1 MPAQQDPDNDADPPN
16 TGTPTTGPQAPA
28 SGAAFQPLGLPST
41 PPCGPTR
48 YTYVEYVTGERQL
61 YDVRAD
67 PDQLHNIVSTADP
80 KLVQDLAKQLSALQK
95 CKGSGCRV
103 ADRGSRRVSCGFASP
118 RSGWQSWLSMSPVL
132 SPAPPQ
138 AAPTRLGRNVA
149 AVVVGGVVGLALIF
163 GGAQALEGPDVIN
176 RVVIDNPTP
185 YPVEVAVA
193 GSDGGSVLTLGPVS
207 SGERHAFASVVDQ
220 GDQWVVHA
228 TSARTDG
235 GTFVVRR
242 ADVERT
248 NWVITIPDSV
258 TSKLAANG
266 ASAPERADGERP
278 PYEKWVCGRCWR
290 SPSMTRSTFSL

>member
-1 MPAQQDPDNDADPPN
+1 
-16 TGTPTTGPQAPA
+16 
-28 SGAAFQPLGLPST
+28 
-41 PPCGPTR
+41 
-48 YTYVEYVTGERQL
+48 
-61 YDVRAD
+61 
-67 PDQLHNIVSTADP
+67 
-80 KLVQDLAKQLSALQK
+80 
-95 CKGSGCRV
+95 
-103 ADRGSRRVSCGFASP
+103 
-118 RSGWQSWLSMSPVL
+118 MSPVL

-185 YPVEVAVA
+185 YPVEVTVA
-193 GSDGGSVLTLGPVS
+193 GSDGGSVLTLGSVS
-207 SGERHAFASVVDQ
+207 SGERHSFASVVDQ

-266 ASAPERADGERP
+266 ASAPERAE
-278 PYEKWVCGRCWR
+278 
-290 SPSMTRSTFSL
+290 

>member
-1 MPAQQDPDNDADPPN
+1 
-16 TGTPTTGPQAPA
+16 
-28 SGAAFQPLGLPST
+28 
-41 PPCGPTR
+41 
-48 YTYVEYVTGERQL
+48 
-61 YDVRAD
+61 
-67 PDQLHNIVSTADP
+67 
-80 KLVQDLAKQLSALQK
+80 
-95 CKGSGCRV
+95 
-103 ADRGSRRVSCGFASP
+103 
-118 RSGWQSWLSMSPVL
+118 MSPVL

-176 RVVIDNPTP
+176 RVVIDNPTQ
-185 YPVEVAVA
+185 YPVEVTVA

-207 SGERHAFASVVDQ
+207 SGERHSFASVVDQ

-266 ASAPERADGERP
+266 ASAPERAE
-278 PYEKWVCGRCWR
+278 
-290 SPSMTRSTFSL
+290 